1 MALHYLTHQVQVML
15 SLLACF
21 PLSSS
26 KNWISSLV
34 PSLDKL
40 FLISFNVPL
49 RYPNTF
55 SWFHLTYHCTPQIHF
70 LDFINRTIAL
80 PKYIFLISFN
90 VPLRYPNTFSW
101 FHLTYHCTPQIHFLD
116 FINRTIVL
124 PKYIFLIS
132 LIVPLHSP
140 NTFSML
146 SFLFYSVTLNQA
158 LNAFV
163 WF

>member
-80 PKYIFLISFN
+80 PKYIFYAFFFVLFRDTQSGTERFRLVLDVHIWKDRWASVIDRN
-90 VPLRYPNTFSW
+90 LKRQIVSW
-101 FHLTYHCTPQIHFLD
+101 YVWTSLVFYGTGFYWLSTLTTVHCY
-116 FINRTIVL
+116 
-124 PKYIFLIS
+124 YI
-132 LIVPLHSP
+132 PH
-140 NTFSML
+140 
-146 SFLFYSVTLNQA
+146 
-158 LNAFV
+158 
-163 WF
+163 